1 MARKKIREF
10 DSKRLL
16 KSHIL
21 RLLGLKLPLNV
32 AQVRQ
37 DTDFVKL
44 LEENPWLKQTKL
56 VVKPDMLF
64 GKRGKHDLVSSH
76 RNANLFAIAN
86 ESQKISQYQDQVP
99 EIHAEQ
105 VLPCKRNAD
114 SSRPRLPTHTAFRV
128 VLLKS

>member
-32 AQVRQ
+32 AQVRH

-44 LEENPWLKQTKL
+44 LEENPWMKQTKL

-64 GKRGKHDLVSSH
+64 GKRGKHDLV
-76 RNANLFAIAN
+76 
-86 ESQKISQYQDQVP
+86 
-99 EIHAEQ
+99 
-105 VLPCKRNAD
+105 
-114 SSRPRLPTHTAFRV
+114 RL
-128 VLLKS
+128 

>member
-21 RLLGLKLPLNV
+21 KLLGLQLPLNV

-37 DTDFVKL
+37 DSDFVRL
-44 LEENPWLKQTKL
+44 LEENPWMKQTKL

-64 GKRGKHDLVSSH
+64 GKRGKHDLVGSSD
-76 RNANLFAIAN
+76 
-86 ESQKISQYQDQVP
+86 K
-99 EIHAEQ
+99 
-105 VLPCKRNAD
+105 LP
-114 SSRPRLPTHTAFRV
+114 SGPPMS
-128 VLLKS
+128 

>member
-1 MARKKIREF
+1 MARKKIREY

-37 DTDFVKL
+37 DTNFVQL
-44 LEENPWLKQTKL
+44 LEDNPWMKTTKL

-64 GKRGKHDLVSSH
+64 GKRGKHDLVG
-76 RNANLFAIAN
+76 NAVYSPGF
-86 ESQKISQYQDQVP
+86 K
-99 EIHAEQ
+99 
-105 VLPCKRNAD
+105 
-114 SSRPRLPTHTAFRV
+114 
-128 VLLKS
+128 LL